1 MFSKTKY
8 SLLVVAIALLFSI
21 SGVFAVW
28 VYSEGVI
35 SPVDAIVG
43 VDLFE
48 WLPGMGGGSEG
59 DGTDDNL
66 DSAGT
71 NHNEIVEAIVPS
83 ITNPNTNSATN
94 INNANSTLSQNITN
108 FINNKKG
115 SMSGQDSISGGNMK
129 HLFPTA
135 DSSSRLVGL
144 ILQFGVVVNGNLQ
157 LFEDGNLYYLYTF
170 DTVETANGDEWSDKA
185 HIGELAV
192 VWRTTINK
200 VDGVWT
206 RGVSEQGY
214 APKIAGNKNKDGLSI
229 DHHLWVK
236 GEIPTT

>member
-35 SPVDAIVG
+35 TPVDTTVG

-59 DGTDDNL
+59 EGTDDNL

-71 NHNEIVEAIVPS
+71 NHNDIVEAIVPS

-135 DSSSRLVGL
+135 NSSSRLVGL

-157 LFEDGNLYYLYTF
+157 LFEDGNLYYLFTF
-170 DTVETANGDEWSDKA
+170 DTVETANGDEWSDND

-206 RGVSEQGY
+206 RGVSEVGY
-214 APKIAGNKNKDGLSI
+214 APKIVYSGNTLTV

>member
-1 MFSKTKY
+1 MFAKTKY
-8 SLLVVAIALLFSI
+8 SLLTLAIVLVFSI

-35 SPVDAIVG
+35 TPVDTTVG

-59 DGTDDNL
+59 DGTGDNL

-71 NHNEIVEAIVPS
+71 NHNDIVEAIVPS

-108 FINNKKG
+108 FINQNKG
-115 SMSGQDSISGGNMK
+115 SMKAQDKISAGNMK
-129 HLFPTA
+129 HLFPTTN
-135 DSSSRLVGL
+135 SSSRLVGF
-144 ILQFGVVVNGNLQ
+144 ILQFGVVVNGDLQ
-157 LFEDGNLYYLYTF
+157 LFEDGNRYYLFTF
-170 DTVETANGDEWSDKA
+170 DTVEAANGDEWSDED
-185 HIGELAV
+185 HVGELAV
-192 VWRTTINK
+192 VWRTTLNK